1 MIRSGLKRKNVEYN
15 SPVLHL
21 FHGRS
26 MPNRHAN
33 ASKNPGY
40 FNSLEADTDRFLPI
54 KSALMPLAETA

>member
-1 MIRSGLKRKNVEYN
+1 GIRRKNVEYT

-26 MPNRHAN
+26 MPSRHAN

-40 FNSLEADTDRFLPI
+40 FQNLDAEIDRITPLKSSLLPV
-54 KSALMPLAETA
+54 AETA